1 MLSTLKTKSI
11 CRNLLLIFFVSIFFS
26 CQKDLSLEDGGIIV
40 TPPDLSTKVSSSVSG
55 FVTDENDAAVKG
67 ASVQFGT
74 SSITTD
80 KYGYFEAK
88 NVQVVK
94 EAAVVTVSKTG
105 YFKGIKTY
113 MAKEG
118 KAAFFRIKLIPK
130 TIVGNVN
137 AVSGGTVTLANGLS
151 IKLPAGGIV
160 NAATNTAYT
169 GTVNIAAYW
178 LNPTAADLNKI
189 MPGDLR
195 GINTEGSLKLLQT
208 FGMAAV
214 ELTGASGELL
224 QIVNGQKATLT
235 MPIPSSLL
243 ASAPATIPLWY
254 FDEAKGLWKEEGSAT
269 KTGNSY
275 VGDVSHFSFWS
286 YGLPGPFIQFDCTVK
301 DAAGNPV
308 PDALVIIE
316 KPSVNNNTWGWGYTD
331 PSGYISGPITANAQ
345 LTLKVFTYGSCPGIP
360 LYSQTI
366 TTANANISLGTLTIA
381 GNNIANVTGTLKN
394 CAGQPVTNGCI
405 IVEVGNQYYYRYDV
419 NSNGSFSFNRVIC
432 PGSTV
437 VDIIGQDNTTLQEG
451 FINNYTLV
459 TGNNNI
465 GDLLTCGNSIQ
476 EYITYTVN
484 GTSFSVV
491 PPVGTISEYD
501 TIAINSRV
509 IYGFDSNINADVY
522 FGVSKSNIGPGSIQN
537 LTLFGCAQTGYS
549 TTINAPISVN
559 ITEYGNI
566 GQFIS
571 GNFSGSVTST
581 TPPNTTYTITCNFR
595 TKRTF

>member
-1 MLSTLKTKSI
+1 MLSTLTKKILYSDI
-11 CRNLLLIFFVSIFFS
+11 LFIFTAVLFFS
-26 CQKDLSLEDGGIIV
+26 CQKNLSFENGNSIQL
-40 TPPDLSTKVSSSVSG
+40 PDLSTKINSSVSG
-55 FVTDENDAAVKG
+55 FVTDENNAAVMG
-67 ASVQFGT
+67 ATVQFGT
-74 SSITTD
+74 SNIITD

-88 NVQVVK
+88 KVQVVK
-94 EAAVVTVSKTG
+94 EAAVVTVTKPG

-113 MAKEG
+113 IAKEG
-118 KAAFFRIKLIPK
+118 KATFFRIKLIPK
-130 TIVGNVN
+130 TTVGNIN
-137 AVSGGTVTLANGLS
+137 GSSGGTVSLANGLS
-151 IKLPAGGIV
+151 IKLPAGAVV
-160 NAATNTAYT
+160 NAATNAAYT
-169 GTVNIAAYW
+169 GTVNVSAYW
-178 LNPTAADLNKI
+178 INPEAADLNQI

-195 GINTEGSLKLLQT
+195 GIDNNGSMKLLQT

-214 ELTGASGELL
+214 ELRGASGELL
-224 QIVNGQKATLT
+224 QIAIGKKATLT
-235 MPIPSSLL
+235 LTIPSSLS

-254 FDEAKGLWKEEGSAT
+254 FDEAKGLWKEEGRAV
-269 KTGNSY
+269 KTGNTY

-286 YGLPGPFIQFDCTVK
+286 YGLPGPFVQFDCTVK

-316 KPSVNNNTWGWGYTD
+316 YPSVNNNTWGWGYTD

-360 LYSQTI
+360 LYSQII
-366 TTANANISLGTLTIA
+366 TTANSNISLGNLTIA
-381 GNNIANVTGTLKN
+381 SNNIATVTGTLKN

-405 IVEVGNQYYYRYDV
+405 IIEVGNEYYYRYNV

-476 EYITYTVN
+476 EYVNYTVN
-484 GTSFSVV
+484 GTPFSVV
-491 PPVGTISEYD
+491 PPIGTIRGYD
-501 TIAINSRV
+501 SIAINSRV
-509 IYGFDSNINADVY
+509 IYGYDSNINAYAD
-522 FGVSKSNIGPGSIQN
+522 FGISKLNIGPGSIQN
-537 LTLFGCAQTGYS
+537 LTFFSCAQTGYPS
-549 TTINAPISVN
+549 TIPAPISVN

-571 GNFSGSVTST
+571 GNFSGTVTSAA
-581 TPPNTTYTITCNFR
+581 PPNTTYTITCNFR
-595 TKRTF
+595 IKRNY